1 MTAAVLFRPA
11 ADALS
16 LLDQLLT
23 GVAIVDEEGRLVHCN
38 PAFVDATGLSSWR
51 GCPVDLLDGG
61 SGELRTLVARALRRG
76 APVMRHG
83 FELAARDPP
92 LRVTLA
98 LAPYQ
103 AGMVLLELH
112 VATATADPVPNVSRS
127 LRGLAHEV
135 KNPLAGLRGAAQ
147 LLKRRLAD
155 AEQQKLAD
163 LVIAEAD
170 RLVAL
175 TERLLQPGGKPALGD
190 VNLHE
195 VSERARALVVA
206 EADPTLAFERDYDPS
221 LPPVHGDGDRML
233 QLVLNLLRNALQAG
247 ARRLVAR
254 TRVEYGAG
262 LNGSAGAALRLDI
275 VDDGAGVPEALRE
288 TLFLPLVSGRADGT
302 GLGLA
307 LAQEIAQEHGGQ
319 LTCRSRPGHTVF
331 SLLLPLKRMVSD
343 EL

>member
-103 AGMVLLELH
+103 A
-112 VATATADPVPNVSRS
+112 AWSCSNCTSRPRPPIRYRTFRAACADS
-127 LRGLAHEV
+127 
-135 KNPLAGLRGAAQ
+135 
-147 LLKRRLAD
+147 
-155 AEQQKLAD
+155 
-163 LVIAEAD
+163 
-170 RLVAL
+170 
-175 TERLLQPGGKPALGD
+175 
-190 VNLHE
+190 
-195 VSERARALVVA
+195 
-206 EADPTLAFERDYDPS
+206 
-221 LPPVHGDGDRML
+221 
-233 QLVLNLLRNALQAG
+233 
-247 ARRLVAR
+247 R
-254 TRVEYGAG
+254 TR
-262 LNGSAGAALRLDI
+262 
-275 VDDGAGVPEALRE
+275 
-288 TLFLPLVSGRADGT
+288 
-302 GLGLA
+302 
-307 LAQEIAQEHGGQ
+307 
-319 LTCRSRPGHTVF
+319 
-331 SLLLPLKRMVSD
+331 
-343 EL
+343 